1 MGLELWARPSKSPPD
16 LVVPG
21 LHSGHVEIQFL
32 EHIFKQETIKNRMI
46 SLFKSSPI
54 YIIISSTK
62 FLIDRAQSLIIL
74 ETRSPVNF
82 VAK

>member
-1 MGLELWARPSKSPPD
+1 M
-16 LVVPG
+16 VVAPEFAFYAFF
-21 LHSGHVEIQFL
+21 VEQNLI
-32 EHIFKQETIKNRMI
+32 QETIKNRMI

-54 YIIISSTK
+54 YLIISSTK

-82 VAK
+82 VDIVTMRFLPYYI